1 MEFTT
6 LIIMV
11 GHLDPDIPLT
21 NVQVSVTRIMLWR
34 VFLFRVFMFND
45 VGPNSSKTNLLTG
58 CMVLDL
64 KNSYVW

>member
-1 MEFTT
+1 MAILLNLVKSYILTYMGFTT

-34 VFLFRVFMFND
+34 VF
-45 VGPNSSKTNLLTG
+45 
-58 CMVLDL
+58 
-64 KNSYVW
+64 